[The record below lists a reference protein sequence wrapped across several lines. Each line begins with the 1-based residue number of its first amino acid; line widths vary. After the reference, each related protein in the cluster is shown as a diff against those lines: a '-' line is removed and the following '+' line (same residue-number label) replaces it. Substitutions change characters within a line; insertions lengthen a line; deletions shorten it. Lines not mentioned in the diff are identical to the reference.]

1 MAGLCARMCMFV
13 RECVVK
19 GGGDDDSK
27 IKFAGIFIHGLTVY
41 DLGMLFFSTFTN
53 VTEMFLKCTHIAV
66 YCSFY

>member
-19 GGGDDDSK
+19 GGGDSK

-41 DLGMLFFSTFTN
+41 DLGMLFFFN
-53 VTEMFLKCTHIAV
+53 LHKCH
-66 YCSFY
+66 

>member
-19 GGGDDDSK
+19 GGGGRDDDSK

-41 DLGMLFFSTFTN
+41 DLGMLFFFQPSQ
-53 VTEMFLKCTHIAV
+53 MSLKC
-66 YCSFY
+66 S

>member
-1 MAGLCARMCMFV
+1 MTGLCARMCMFV

-19 GGGDDDSK
+19 GGDSK
-27 IKFAGIFIHGLTVY
+27 IKFARIFMHGPTVY

>member
-41 DLGMLFFSTFTN
+41 DLGMLFFFN
-53 VTEMFLKCTHIAV
+53 LHKCH
-66 YCSFY
+66 

>member
-19 GGGDDDSK
+19 GGGDSK

-41 DLGMLFFSTFTN
+41 DLGMLFFFQPSQ
-53 VTEMFLKCTHIAV
+53 MSLKC
-66 YCSFY
+66 S